1 MEQVDVNDLSL
12 QISQSR
18 EQFFHSFLT
27 YHSFQCADCFIDSLQ
42 DFFLI
47 LPVLTGWHPF
57 SLNDLVVHE
66 NTILSFQN
74 QTDVPLVFIK
84 FLFLNVMP
92 RTLQCIIFI
101 MYAVAKRENGH
112 SFMRPVNH
120 ITILVDTDASMI
132 FQNLLSYHW
141 HTRYLKCLHGW
152 NTLFLVRREFNKLFQ
167 ILECHHNVH
176 LSAFWLRAVWNK
188 KCSKSCPRL
197 TRFFWTGSL
206 RLLLLHRYFM
216 IHF

>member
-1 MEQVDVNDLSL
+1 MYMLAAAQCPEVLFLYLVNCCVINSGKILAGHAKVFCRLCKRKTMEQVDVNDLSL

-27 YHSFQCADCFIDSLQ
+27 YHSFQCTDCVIDSLQ

-141 HTRYLKCLHGW
+141 HTRYLK
-152 NTLFLVRREFNKLFQ
+152 
-167 ILECHHNVH
+167 
-176 LSAFWLRAVWNK
+176 SAFTVGTR
-188 KCSKSCPRL
+188 CSL
-197 TRFFWTGSL
+197 YEGSSTS
-206 RLLLLHRYFM
+206 FSDP
-216 IHF
+216 

>member
-1 MEQVDVNDLSL
+1 MFCRLCERQTMEQVDVNDLSL

-42 DFFLI
+42 DFFFI

-84 FLFLNVMP
+84 FLFFNVMP

-132 FQNLLSYHW
+132 FQNLLGYHW

-176 LSAFWLRAVWNK
+176 LSAFWLRAV
-188 KCSKSCPRL
+188 
-197 TRFFWTGSL
+197 
-206 RLLLLHRYFM
+206 
-216 IHF
+216 

>member
-1 MEQVDVNDLSL
+1 MSVNDLSL

-27 YHSFQCADCFIDSLQ
+27 YHSFQCTHCFIDSLQ

-74 QTDVPLVFIK
+74 QPDVPLVFIK

-92 RTLQCIIFI
+92 RTFQCIIFI
-101 MYAVAKRENGH
+101 MYAVTKRENGH

-120 ITILVDTDASMI
+120 ITILVDTDTSMI
-132 FQNLLSYHW
+132 FQNLLSYHRHVRFLKSFHSW
-141 HTRYLKCLHGW
+141 HTSFFVCRKI
-152 NTLFLVRREFNKLFQ
+152 NKLFQ
-167 ILECHHNVH
+167 FLECHHNVH
-176 LSAFWLRAVWNK
+176 LSAFWLRVV
-188 KCSKSCPRL
+188 
-197 TRFFWTGSL
+197 
-206 RLLLLHRYFM
+206 
-216 IHF
+216 